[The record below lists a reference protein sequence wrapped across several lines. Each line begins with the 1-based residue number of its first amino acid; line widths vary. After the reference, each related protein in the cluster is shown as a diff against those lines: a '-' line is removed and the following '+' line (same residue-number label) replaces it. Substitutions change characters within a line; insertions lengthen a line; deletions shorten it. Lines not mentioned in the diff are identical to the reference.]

1 MMIPTIRIY
10 FVFLIL
16 NIVNAFSVGCCRR
29 LVRIGI
35 PLQVIRGTTFHQSMN
50 GTQTLLRDTITF
62 VCTREEYSIEKI
74 VLDQI
79 IDLTIDNFLNLL

>member
-1 MMIPTIRIY
+1 MIILQKAQGKI
-10 FVFLIL
+10 FVLLCPRYDLLQFFFSFKFLRFLGGGIIL
-16 NIVNAFSVGCCRR
+16 FK
-29 LVRIGI
+29 
-35 PLQVIRGTTFHQSMN
+35 MN